1 MIGATQDG
9 WLLGWDRIPGRD
21 SGTWAPDNEDAPKI
35 VAHTTEGYTIG
46 DAVNAFHANNS
57 WPHVTADP
65 VEKSRVQ
72 HNPLTK
78 AARALRNT
86 TTPGQTNREA
96 RVFQIEIVGTSHNR
110 ENAKGKTSV
119 QDFTDEQ
126 LDWLGTH
133 VFAPVAA
140 ATGTPLVTTVGWYG
154 EDCGWTLASPTARQR
169 LTAAQFDTYTGV
181 LPHAVVPE
189 NEHWDCGPLNIDRI
203 LAAARGHIL
212 KPPPPKP
219 PKDWFAMATKEELRK
234 IVAEEIDKALS
245 ATADNQVAKDV
256 RSLKRHTVVGATA
269 AEGDPT
275 VPERI
280 TSALAR
286 LEDATEQG
294 KG

>member
-189 NEHWDCGPLNIDRI
+189 NDHWDCGPLNIDRI

-212 KPPPPKP
+212 KPQPPSIG
-219 PKDWFAMATKEELRK
+219 DDDMATAHRDPRDGKVWIVSGAGRWHVPSRDRLNELVALHLVKPFGGNPPEWPKANVSTLDHLPIIAHTKE
-234 IVAEEIDKALS
+234 
-245 ATADNQVAKDV
+245 
-256 RSLKRHTVVGATA
+256 G
-269 AEGDPT
+269 
-275 VPERI
+275 
-280 TSALAR
+280 
-286 LEDATEQG
+286 
-294 KG
+294 